1 MKKRLLLMAL
11 TVVCAVGAYAVNIGD
26 YVYSNTNRYKVL
38 GANLVTNGD
47 FSADGAWTIPG
58 DGWGVVT
65 TGGPT
70 GGSYIASTGAVEE
83 LLTNTWQLSQGTY
96 VVSYW
101 AKAETGFVTAITSGV
116 NYVNLFASADGTTSS
131 RGIAEAVSVGTN
143 WTQIVDTI
151 QVVDETEYLVFQ
163 AGQIATGT
171 AFTNFEIYSVQEVYD
186 TRIVERLIAYAEKLL
201 AEPDLS
207 EGQDDFAGIV
217 MMMKEAVADPSQNES
232 AEAMEGLIAS
242 FNEEF
247 DKFMDA
253 NGGNTVG
260 TVGSWDNQKSVNWKN
275 LTKIGSWTFNGGRW
289 GFSQNDGTR
298 ERPEGDGNVATA
310 GIQIGYDLGANVRVE
325 NASLEA
331 GQKYFIAIE
340 AQAVAASLKGNEADN
355 WLYGAN
361 HNVPIVGP
369 AIYVGNDT
377 LVMRPATEQELAYKE
392 AGISNKKYSEVA
404 DTLNGYY
411 WKRYYYIG
419 EVKAGET
426 VCAGFIF
433 PETTGQK
440 VGGRY
445 SLRNPEFRLI
455 GQSQTMIEWKAARNS
470 VITQQI
476 ELKNRIDNYAADVA
490 DYKWS
495 KDSVDRAIADATPI
509 YTASLDQVN
518 PVDSTSTVPVTD
530 AGVAALKELQA
541 SLLAQ
546 VNALGKAKNY
556 VANQNAIQESLKD
569 AIADGQATLDDPL
582 NAGGAAAER
591 TALQAAVSEGQALID
606 NISEVNQ
613 YAEFQAAIDNIA
625 ETKTAFKLTCAGRN
639 NLAEIL
645 IQNGD
650 FSKTSGNKTSADF
663 TDNGWHFIGTG
674 TYKQWQ
680 FGSANTATYAN
691 QWRGYTVTLGGKG
704 VQTVTLKEAGLYEY
718 RVKAYATNDNLTYRM
733 ATANEITDVEKNA
746 IDTTYYA
753 TPARVFF
760 GLNGAPDSVVVS
772 KCVAPGANNS
782 GAATRQFQNINGY
795 TAWTYSV
802 FFEKT
807 GDDEVEVEFGFE
819 ADPLEVGK
827 GLNAFGFG
835 ENHVYFL
842 GDKAKYITET
852 DADLQTEITRGNTL
866 VAANTEVAD
875 HAFINVKINRYIADA
890 QAATDIK
897 GKQNAYLS
905 LKEMNDLLDGLVTG
919 INGVKADADATV
931 AQQGIY
937 TLAGVKVAGNAKN
950 LKPGLYIVNG
960 KKYVIK

>member
-1 MKKRLLLMAL
+1 MAL

-116 NYVNLFASADGTTSS
+116 NYVNMFASADGTTSS
-131 RGIAEAVSVGTN
+131 RGIAEAVSIGTN

-171 AFTNFEIYSVQEVYD
+171 AFTNFEIYPVIEVYD

-201 AEPDLS
+201 AEPELV
-207 EGQDDFAGIV
+207 EGQDDFAGILL
-217 MMMKEAVADPSQNES
+217 MMKEAVADPSQNES
-232 AEAMEGLIAS
+232 AEAMEGLIES

-253 NGGNTVG
+253 NGGNVDSGDWSKRGYLNWNRMNNT
-260 TVGSWDNQKSVNWKN
+260 TINGSWI
-275 LTKIGSWTFNGGRW
+275 TIGGRW
-289 GFSQNDGTR
+289 GFSPNDGSL
-298 ERPEGDGNVATA
+298 ERPENDGYVATA
-310 GIQIGYDLGANVRVE
+310 GIQQSFDLGSIGVKVE
-325 NASLEA
+325 NTSWSP
-331 GQKYFIAIE
+331 GKYFFAIE
-340 AQAVAASLKGNEADN
+340 AQEVAASAKSAP
-355 WLYGAN
+355 YGAD
-361 HNVPIVGP
+361 HTKVFEGP
-369 AIYVGNDT
+369 MLYIGSDT
-377 LVMRPATEQELAYKE
+377 LVMRPATEQEIAAANPHFRYTQV
-392 AGISNKKYSEVA
+392 S

-411 WKRYYYIG
+411 WKRYYMIG
-419 EVKAGET
+419 EVKEGET
-426 VCAGFIF
+426 VSAGFIF
-433 PETTGQK
+433 PAYEDK
-440 VGGRY
+440 RGGRA
-445 SLRNPEFRLI
+445 SLRNPVFRMLGKSEI
-455 GQSQTMIEWKAARNS
+455 QLKWESAVKN
-470 VITQQI
+470 VVVQQV
-476 ELKNRIDNYAADVA
+476 ELKNRLDNYATDVA
-490 DYKWS
+490 DYKWE
-495 KDSVDRAIADATPI
+495 KDSMTRAIADAQPV
-509 YTASLDQVN
+509 YEASLAQVN
-518 PVDSTSTVPVTD
+518 PEDGTSTVAMTEEGVTELTALYD
-530 AGVAALKELQA
+530 A
-541 SLLAQ
+541 LLAQ
-546 VNALGKAKNY
+546 VNAMKRAKDW
-556 VANQNAIQESLKD
+556 VINQNAIQQSLKD
-569 AIADGQATLDDPL
+569 AITDAQATLDDPL

-591 TALQAAVSEGQALID
+591 TALQTAVNDGQALID

-613 YAEFQAAIDNIA
+613 YAEFQAAIDRIA

-639 NLAEIL
+639 NLAEIM

-733 ATANEITDVEKNA
+733 ATANVITDVEENA

-772 KCVAPGANNS
+772 KCVAPGANS
-782 GAATRQFQNINGY
+782 SAVATRQFLDINGY

-835 ENHVYFL
+835 DNHVYFL
-842 GDKAKYITET
+842 GDKAKYINET
-852 DADLQTEITRGNTL
+852 DADLQTEIARGNTL